1 MDIGMIRS
9 VLPIVLIAAFAL
21 CCPALDLAVKKKR
34 VIGCWSISA
43 LVLALAYVMLSLANI
58 IPRGNSLLFRG
69 MLAVDSFSLFFA
81 MVFISVAL
89 LVALASLAYIKQDE
103 PHQGEYYMLLLL
115 ATVGMLIVASAAD
128 LITIFVGLELGSIS
142 TYALVAFRK
151 KDEKGAEAAMK
162 FFIIGAL
169 SSAILLYGISLVY
182 GAAGSTNL
190 GAIAGA
196 ITSGN
201 SLLTLA
207 IIFIIAGFGF
217 KIASV
222 PFHMWLPDTYEGA
235 PTTITAF
242 LAAASKKMGF
252 AALFKVFFIALI
264 ALKADWTLAFGIL
277 AVLTMTVGNVIAVSQ
292 RSVKRML
299 AYSSIAQAGY
309 IMIALALGSNPTAL
323 TGGLMHI
330 FTHAFMKAGAFIAVA
345 AIAYIVGSENIESY
359 AGLSKRLPLT
369 AFAMTLFLLSLA
381 GIPPLAGFVSKFV
394 IVMGAVSAGW
404 TGVYLAL
411 ALVLNS
417 VLSLYYYAR
426 VIKYMYVVQ
435 PTGSVQKSS
444 EKNLFTVAIVICAI
458 VILVFGIYP
467 EPLIGA
473 AAEAA
478 KALIGLA

>member
-1 MDIGMIRS
+1 MDIDTIRN
-9 VLPIVLIAAFAL
+9 VLPIILIAAFAL
-21 CCPALDLAVKKKR
+21 CCPAVDFAVKKKR
-34 VIGCWSISA
+34 VVGYWSVSA
-43 LVLALAYVMLSLANI
+43 LVLALAYVVLSLA
-58 IPRGNSLLFRG
+58 GVLAYGKGTTLFSG
-69 MLAVDSFSLFFA
+69 MLMVDSFSLFFA

-89 LVALASLAYIKQDE
+89 LVVLASLTYIKPDE

-151 KDEKGAEAAMK
+151 KDGKGAEAAMK
-162 FFIIGAL
+162 FFIIGAF

-190 GAIAGA
+190 SAIAKALAG
-196 ITSGN
+196 GN

-217 KIASV
+217 KVASV

-292 RSVKRML
+292 KSVKRML

-309 IMIALALGSNPTAL
+309 IMIALAVTNAL
-323 TGGLMHI
+323 TGGLMHV

-345 AIAYIVGSENIESY
+345 SIASLAGGENIESY
-359 AGLSKRLPLT
+359 AGLSKRAPVT

-394 IVMGAVSAGW
+394 IIMGAVSAGW

-435 PTGSVQKSS
+435 PSQSPQKSS

-473 AAEAA
+473 ATEAA
-478 KALIGLA
+478 KAVIGLA